1 MSPIIRFASQDF
13 VLDASGALYWP
24 AQKAVILSDI
34 HLGKVAH
41 FRKHGTALPTEA
53 QYENYH
59 RLTKLIECYKPQQM
73 LIIGDLFH
81 STINS
86 EWPVFE
92 RFVSAQQTQFR
103 LIVGNHDIID
113 PKLFLALNIEV
124 LDALTLHNITF
135 SHYPDHESEVYR
147 ISGHLHPAIRLRIGS
162 AEKRTLKCFYIK
174 NKQLVLPSF
183 GYFTGNTRIR
193 QLEVDQ
199 VYVIAEGEVIAI

>member
-86 EWPVFE
+86 
-92 RFVSAQQTQFR
+92 
-103 LIVGNHDIID
+103 
-113 PKLFLALNIEV
+113 
-124 LDALTLHNITF
+124 
-135 SHYPDHESEVYR
+135 
-147 ISGHLHPAIRLRIGS
+147 
-162 AEKRTLKCFYIK
+162 
-174 NKQLVLPSF
+174 
-183 GYFTGNTRIR
+183 
-193 QLEVDQ
+193 
-199 VYVIAEGEVIAI
+199 